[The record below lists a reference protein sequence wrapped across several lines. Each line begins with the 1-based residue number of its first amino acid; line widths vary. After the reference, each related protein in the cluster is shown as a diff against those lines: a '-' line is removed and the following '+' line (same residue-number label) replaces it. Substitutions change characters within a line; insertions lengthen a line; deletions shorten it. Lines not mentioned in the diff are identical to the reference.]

1 MDRPRLLL
9 VPQLTELEWVI
20 KPQLE
25 EWAEV
30 ATYDAP
36 GVGDEPPIEGLE
48 QLMSDAVARRGID
61 EIARRGWDGCVV
73 VADEFGVAGATNL
86 LAAAPE
92 LVQAL
97 AIGHARVSNEL
108 EGERA
113 PMNREVF
120 AGLTALLRADTRTFI
135 RQLFRLTGGETM
147 EGGYS
152 EKLVGQYLER
162 VPIELL
168 APFWDSRPEHGN
180 KIGEQL
186 RAAEVPLLLAKHKGC
201 LLYTEEGFED
211 ACRALPHA
219 HSVSLSEKPSTTPE
233 FAQVLEAFCRE
244 RVAVS
249 I

>member
-36 GVGDEPPIEGLE
+36 GVGGEPPIEGLE
-48 QLMSDAVARRGID
+48 TSEAVARRGID
-61 EIARRGWDGCVV
+61 EISRRGWDGCVV
-73 VADEFGVAGATNL
+73 VADEFGVAAATNL
-86 LAAAPE
+86 LGAVPDR
-92 LVQAL
+92 VQAL

-120 AGLTALLRADTRTFI
+120 AGLAALLRADTRTFI

-147 EGGYS
+147 EGGYG
-152 EKLVGQYLER
+152 EKLVGQFLDR
-162 VPIELL
+162 VPVEVLL
-168 APFWDSRPEHGN
+168 SFWETRPEQGAR
-180 KIGEQL
+180 IGEQL
-186 RAAEVPLLLAKHKGC
+186 RAAEVPLLLAKHQGC
-201 LLYTEEGFED
+201 LLYTDEGFED
-211 ACRALPHA
+211 ASKALPHA

-233 FAQVLEAFCRE
+233 FARVLEAFCRE
-244 RVAVS
+244 HVPAIS